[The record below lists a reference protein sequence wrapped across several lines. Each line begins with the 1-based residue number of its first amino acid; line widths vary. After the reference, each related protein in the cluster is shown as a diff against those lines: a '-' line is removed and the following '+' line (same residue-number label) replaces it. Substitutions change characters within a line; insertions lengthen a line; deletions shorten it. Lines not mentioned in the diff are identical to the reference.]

1 MNIYKKIYK
10 EIKRAKKIVIARH
23 IGPDP
28 DALGS
33 TLGFKDIILNTFPGK
48 EVYVVGNPASKFKY
62 LGHLDK
68 FDDSMLDALLIV
80 TDTPNASR
88 VDGVDVSKFNKS
100 IKIDHHPF
108 LEEFCNIEWID
119 DKSTSVSQM
128 IMELVTKTPFKMS
141 NEAAYKLYTGLVAD
155 SGRFMF
161 AYSTPKTFRLVADL
175 LEKTDLDITKVYG
188 KLYERAYK
196 EIKFKGYLSQNLT
209 ITEDNVAYIK
219 VTDEILK
226 EFNVD
231 AATAG
236 NMVNEFNHITEI
248 LAWATFTEDKDAE
261 NIRVSIRS
269 RGPIINKVAEKYGG
283 GGHIYAAGTK
293 LKTFDEVNDLIN
305 DLNECTRKYKE
316 ETSSE

>member
-1 MNIYKKIYK
+1 MNICKKIYR
-10 EIKRAKKIVIARH
+10 EIKKAPKIVIARH
-23 IGPDP
+23 VGPDP

-33 TLGFKDIILNTFPGK
+33 TLGLKDVILNTFLNK
-48 EVYVVGNPASKFKY
+48 QVYVVGTPANKFRY

-80 TDTPNASR
+80 TDTPNADR
-88 VDGVDVSKFNKS
+88 IDGVDVSKFTKS

-119 DKSTSVSQM
+119 DEATSASQM
-128 IMELVTKTPFKMS
+128 IMELVEKTPLKMS
-141 NEAAYKLYTGLVAD
+141 AMAAEKLYTGLVAD

-161 AYSTPKTFRLVADL
+161 SYSTPKTFRLVASL
-175 LEKTDLDITKVYG
+175 LEQTNIDITKVYSR
-188 KLYERAYK
+188 LYERSYK

-209 ITEDNVAYIK
+209 ITDDNAAYIK
-219 VTDEILK
+219 ITEEILK

-261 NIRVSIRS
+261 NIRVSVRS

-283 GGHIYAAGTK
+283 GGHIYAAGTRV
-293 LKTFDEVNDLIN
+293 KTFDEIESLIN
-305 DLNECTRKYKE
+305 DLNECAREYKKQMHE
-316 ETSSE
+316 E